1 MFKFLNFILR
11 LVTFLVVVVII
22 VVGVNFWVLTAA
34 KSDIYTGNDSASL
47 SADGL
52 VIYLPEDKWDSD
64 MEHKLQYVKQVM
76 MGKKI
81 ETIYI
86 FGTPKTVLN
95 TEAFLEENKIDVNL
109 VTNTHGLNVYE
120 MVYALDKKVQTD
132 VSTLVFVDQDNRL
145 SRTVYEAKK
154 FGLRPT
160 GVRAEQ
166 MKQGNWIDVGVES
179 VVTVWDFVVVNIF
192 KYEPSKLK

>member
-22 VVGVNFWVLTAA
+22 VVGVNFWVLTVA
-34 KSDIYTGNDSASL
+34 KNDIYSGNDSASL

-109 VTNTHGLNVYE
+109 VTNTHGLSVYE
-120 MVYALDKKVQTD
+120 MVYALENKVQND

-145 SRTVYEAKK
+145 SRTVYDAKK
-154 FGLRPT
+154 LGLRPT

-166 MKQGNWIDVGVES
+166 MKQGNWMDVGIES
-179 VVTVWDFVVVNIF
+179 VLTVKDFIVVNIF
-192 KYEPSKLK
+192 KYEPTKLK